1 MKNAFCFFTKIMF
14 NNFFAGACA
23 QIKMLR
29 VDKPSY
35 HFRLFSFYLF
45 VFSLYLF
52 LSSFL
57 FAAVFRF
64 LPGFL
69 RVEEFPRKRK
79 RGKNYLP
86 WTSKGWKG
94 KFCSEF
100 STKIL
105 ERFGAYFKLHQPDHA
120 GLGIVGKVLFC
131 FTI

>member
-1 MKNAFCFFTKIMF
+1 MKNAFLLFTKITF

-23 QIKMLR
+23 QIKILR
-29 VDKPSY
+29 DDKPSY
-35 HFRLFSFYLF
+35 HFRLYSFYLF

-64 LPGFL
+64 PSVRGK
-69 RVEEFPRKRK
+69 EFPRKRK
-79 RGKNYLP
+79 RGKNYVP
-86 WTSKGWKG
+86 WTSKEWKG

-105 ERFGAYFKLHQPDHA
+105 ERFGAYFKLHQSNHA